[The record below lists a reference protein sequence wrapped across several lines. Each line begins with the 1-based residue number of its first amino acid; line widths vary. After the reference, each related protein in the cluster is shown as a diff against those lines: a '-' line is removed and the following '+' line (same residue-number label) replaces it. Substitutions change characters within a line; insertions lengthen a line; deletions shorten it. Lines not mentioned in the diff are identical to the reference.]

1 MNTGLGSFNNPG
13 DIGALYPFVGTEVI
27 LVVIGVV
34 AWLAWHFIQNRQE
47 TAEDDEGVRQFNEIG
62 KDRILYHGGTA
73 RIAREDELRGH
84 TEQGAPHQFT

>member
-1 MNTGLGSFNNPG
+1 MITGLDSFNNPG
-13 DIGALYPFVGTEVI
+13 DIGALYPFPGTEVI

-34 AWLAWHFIQNRQE
+34 AWLVWHVLQLRQE
-47 TAEDDEGVRQFNEIG
+47 NVEDDEGVRLFNEVG
-62 KDRILYHGGTA
+62 KDRVLYHGGTA